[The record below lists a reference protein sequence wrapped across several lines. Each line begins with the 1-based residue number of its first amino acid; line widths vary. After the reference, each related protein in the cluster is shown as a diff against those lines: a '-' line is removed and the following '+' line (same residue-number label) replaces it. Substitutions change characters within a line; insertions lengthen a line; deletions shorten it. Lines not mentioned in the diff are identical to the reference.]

1 MSLSLSSLL
10 FALAVQTPA
19 IPLDTCLPEL
29 RRRAADSGLPAPR
42 FDALIEGHAPDAS
55 VLPLLDA
62 QPEFTTTVWDY
73 LAALVDTER
82 VEDGRARL
90 REHADLLQRIES
102 AYGVDAATVV
112 AVWGVESDYGRSRGS
127 RVLQQSLLALACAG
141 RRQPFFRSELIALLK
156 LIDAGDLQPTAET
169 PLTGSWAG
177 AFGQTQFMPS
187 TYARI
192 AVDFDGDGRR
202 DLVDSIADALASTA
216 HYLQRS
222 GWRSG
227 QAWGIEV
234 QPPRGHRGS
243 ANRRET
249 APLSD
254 WAARGFRRV
263 DGTPL
268 VGTDL
273 PAERRAGLLR
283 PAGAE
288 GPAFLVFPNFE
299 ALFSYNASQN
309 YALAIGHLADRIR
322 GGGEFHTPWPTDD
335 PGLSRAQRRELQGL
349 LSARGHDIGEIDGRL
364 GPRSREGIRAEQA
377 RLGWTVDGRAGLRL
391 LQALREGG

>member
-1 MSLSLSSLL
+1 
-10 FALAVQTPA
+10 
-19 IPLDTCLPEL
+19 
-29 RRRAADSGLPAPR
+29 
-42 FDALIEGHAPDAS
+42 
-55 VLPLLDA
+55 
-62 QPEFTTTVWDY
+62 
-73 LAALVDTER
+73 
-82 VEDGRARL
+82 
-90 REHADLLQRIES
+90 
-102 AYGVDAATVV
+102 
-112 AVWGVESDYGRSRGS
+112 
-127 RVLQQSLLALACAG
+127 
-141 RRQPFFRSELIALLK
+141 
-156 LIDAGDLQPTAET
+156 
-169 PLTGSWAG
+169 
-177 AFGQTQFMPS
+177 MPS

-202 DLVDSIADALASTA
+202 DLVDSVADALASTA

-234 QPPRGHRGS
+234 QLPRGHRGS

-273 PAERRAGLLR
+273 PAERRAGLLL

-288 GPAFLVFPNFE
+288 GPAFLVFRNFE

-322 GGGEFHTPWPTDD
+322 GDAGFRTPWPTDD

-349 LSARGHDIGEIDGRL
+349 LIARGHDIGEIDGRL
-364 GPRSREGIRAEQA
+364 GPRSREGISAEQA

-391 LQALREGG
+391 LEALREGG